1 MKGWTVEELIEELKK
16 YPGYSRIELVDDC
29 EGIGVCEWE
38 VVEYTGSGSVVAF
51 EY

>member
-16 YPGYSRIELVDDC
+16 YPLYSRIELVDGNT
-29 EGIGVCEWE
+29 GICEWE
-38 VVEYTGSGSVVAF
+38 VIEYPAITVVAF